1 MVRLRTQR
9 LLTTAA
15 TAALFALTPPATWT
29 GVSGEGAGGTGWA
42 SAGSRT
48 KYGCDGILLQRWPRA
63 GKAGGTSWD
72 EMLRKVAKN
81 RGARF
86 IGGKHFDLSD
96 LKAIVLETPV
106 RLELPACTKID
117 DASCKDVTPY
127 ECQMPVIQNVCEAK
141 CLKYHVTSPT
151 TTGTSTPT
159 TTPTSTTSVTTTSTT
174 SVTST
179 TTTASTTTTTTST
192 TTTTMDAAGYKAQAI
207 EMANLKEALDG
218 MSAAELL
225 SKGFTVQELY
235 DGGFAI
241 AEIEAAGDDG
251 AEFQVPESYDAQYS
265 TLMAT
270 LNPDDK
276 SSPSPSQTV
285 AINNPGF
292 VGTGAT
298 NAAKHGQ
305 QQRTKVR
312 ITNPQSPYS
321 EGIYADIEEEIYV
334 CAGGEIQALT
344 AQASSA
350 GVRNPNRMVG
360 SLDDSLAK
368 VIDGV
373 VSMLASVGQP
383 TTRAAVERR
392 LKATLPFSLPR
403 EAPGGGER
411 GKKLEDAQRAN
422 AELQRKIAELQATR
436 ALPSVPT
443 NAGTSTATATVLVP
457 ELAYQGAAESL
468 YDDGDGADEF
478 SAAASAVAGQS
489 VYASPSSRQMQIY
502 DDGKVPGA
510 ADHFAGGAYAPVGN
524 DRKAYGSISTTSS
537 ATYADIDGPYDEVG
551 DEQPYD
557 EIDDDDIEL

>member
-1 MVRLRTQR
+1 
-9 LLTTAA
+9 
-15 TAALFALTPPATWT
+15 
-29 GVSGEGAGGTGWA
+29 
-42 SAGSRT
+42 
-48 KYGCDGILLQRWPRA
+48 
-63 GKAGGTSWD
+63 
-72 EMLRKVAKN
+72 
-81 RGARF
+81 
-86 IGGKHFDLSD
+86 
-96 LKAIVLETPV
+96 
-106 RLELPACTKID
+106 
-117 DASCKDVTPY
+117 
-127 ECQMPVIQNVCEAK
+127 
-141 CLKYHVTSPT
+141 
-151 TTGTSTPT
+151 
-159 TTPTSTTSVTTTSTT
+159 
-174 SVTST
+174 
-179 TTTASTTTTTTST
+179 
-192 TTTTMDAAGYKAQAI
+192 MDAAGYKAQAI

-251 AEFQVPESYDAQYS
+251 AEFQLPESYDAQYRALIAS
-265 TLMAT
+265 
-270 LNPDDK
+270 LNPGDK
-276 SSPSPSQTV
+276 SSPIAAIVGALLAIIGVLAAGFLIGRCNNADDAGDGAFSKCMGAGSSNTGAPINARISSFTVNPSYPQSPSAAAPSQTV

-344 AQASSA
+344 TQASSA
-350 GVRNPNRMVG
+350 GVRNPNRMAG

-524 DRKAYGSISTTSS
+524 DRNAYGSISATSS